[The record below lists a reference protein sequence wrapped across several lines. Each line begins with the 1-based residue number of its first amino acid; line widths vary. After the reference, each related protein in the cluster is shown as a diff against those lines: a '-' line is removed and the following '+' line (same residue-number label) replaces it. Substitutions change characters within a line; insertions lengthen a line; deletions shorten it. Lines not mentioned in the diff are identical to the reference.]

1 MFRSILIPVDGS
13 PLSLRPIQPAIDLA
27 KMSRAGMVV
36 LSVAEPRLYRASD
49 YDAIQSGRDVEHMH
63 LEAAR
68 QTVEKVRVLA
78 EEAGVKCKS
87 VVSMSALP
95 CNEILSTV
103 EKENCD
109 LIVMATRGNMGIIDT
124 IFSESTTQEVL
135 QKASVPVLVFP

>member
-1 MFRSILIPVDGS
+1 MFHSILIPVDGS
-13 PLSLRPIQPAIDLA
+13 PLSMRPIQPAIDLA

-49 YDAIQSGRDVEHMH
+49 HDALRSGQDVEHMH

-68 QTVEKVRVLA
+68 QIVEKVRVLA

-95 CNEILSTV
+95 CSEILSIV

-109 LIVMATRGNMGIIDT
+109 LIVMATRGNMGVIDT